1 MYWASHRMLSTYF
14 TIYITSPLSFCRIRF
29 IQYSGSIKKFKYP
42 LSYPSELFASIRLHT
57 KQPVLQNTEHQS
69 QIHPHQHR
77 SLYILSPKMKTME
90 TGQYQPQSRTQDNPH
105 YSQCISHTSI
115 HLELSGSV
123 LGWQQL
129 IVSVMSLA
137 GTGSTQLQL
146 NRSLSQPEHNH
157 RIHTAAAAS
166 LTVTA
171 WTQSQSCITADQ
183 QATYRA
189 EGSGDVI
196 SDYRWLTICFTQLR
210 VQRFMKHWWFDEGS
224 YWYKAWFK
232 YRDRIRKARFLQA
245 VKNFLIS

>member
-171 WTQSQSCITADQ
+171 WTQSQDPHSCSCIAHCHSLNTITVLHYCRSTGHIPGWGKRRCYFRLSLINHLLHPVTSSAIYE
-183 QATYRA
+183 AL
-189 EGSGDVI
+189 VI
-196 SDYRWLTICFTQLR
+196 WWGQLL
-210 VQRFMKHWWFDEGS
+210 VQG
-224 YWYKAWFK
+224 
-232 YRDRIRKARFLQA
+232 LVQ
-245 VKNFLIS
+245 V